1 MKREWTPIILPMV
14 RGCHISPPSPP
25 PCYLSWWQGGGV
37 ELAEGSP
44 SSWSCW
50 FHGASLI
57 WHLHAVASGQR
68 VIDNSKD
75 IHLELSM
82 TRLTSD
88 PLFKRNII
96 YLIIITIM
104 MHLIIIT
111 IMMHWI
117 IIKNHDALDHHQK
130 SWCIWS
136 SSQSW
141 CIGSS
146 SQSWCI
152 ITTFHFSPFTF
163 HFFTFSLFTFHL
175 SLFHFSPCLLY
186 TSDAADE

>member
-1 MKREWTPIILPMV
+1 MERVNPIIFLMV

-68 VIDNSKD
+68 VIDNYMD

-88 PLFKRNII
+88 SFFKRNII
-96 YLIIITIM
+96 YLIIIAIM
-104 MHLIIIT
+104 VHLIIIT

-117 IIKNHDALDHHQK
+117 IITIMMYHHN
-130 SWCIWS
+130 
-136 SSQSW
+136 
-141 CIGSS
+141 
-146 SQSWCI
+146 
-152 ITTFHFSPFTF
+152 FPLFTC
-163 HFFTFSLFTFHL
+163 SLFTFHL
-175 SLFHFSPCLLY
+175 SPF
-186 TSDAADE
+186 TSVILRIISAILRITSTTLRITSSVVQK

>member
-1 MKREWTPIILPMV
+1 MPERPNMWYVFGKRIGGLWREWTPIILPMV

-44 SSWSCW
+44 SSWICW

-68 VIDNSKD
+68 VIDNYMD

-88 PLFKRNII
+88 PFFKRNII
-96 YLIIITIM
+96 YLIIIAIM

-117 IIKNHDALDHHQK
+117 IITIMMYHHN
-130 SWCIWS
+130 
-136 SSQSW
+136 
-141 CIGSS
+141 
-146 SQSWCI
+146 
-152 ITTFHFSPFTF
+152 FPLFTC
-163 HFFTFSLFTFHL
+163 SLFTFHL
-175 SLFHFSPCLLY
+175 SPP
-186 TSDAADE
+186 

>member
-1 MKREWTPIILPMV
+1 MLLKDVCASCKKWLKFFCHQLLWWEFTHFFHRIFGTEKQNPQTFLLF
-14 RGCHISPPSPP
+14 GCMISPPSPP

-57 WHLHAVASGQR
+57 WHLHAVAGRQR

-104 MHLIIIT
+104 MHWIIIT

-117 IIKNHDALDHHQK
+117 IITIMTIPRIF
-130 SWCIWS
+130 IWS
-136 SSQSW
+136 CQW
-141 CIGSS
+141 HG
-146 SQSWCI
+146 
-152 ITTFHFSPFTF
+152 
-163 HFFTFSLFTFHL
+163 
-175 SLFHFSPCLLY
+175 
-186 TSDAADE
+186 